1 MKNANNSENTMFSK
15 AQRWVIVS
23 LIFGVCLPLIDAT
36 ILGVALPDLSTR
48 LSASVTQIQW
58 VSVLYTLAAA
68 VTVTVCAWA
77 TRQWGAKAFWITGL
91 VVFTVG
97 SGLCSVSPTINWL
110 LVSRAVQGV
119 GAGILMTVMQ
129 TVLVQ
134 TVGKP
139 LLKTAMATMAIP
151 TVLAPIA
158 GPLLAGYLLHIG
170 DWRMI
175 FYINL
180 PIGLVGIV
188 LGWVMIT
195 NDDVQQVRQPSD
207 APSQANN
214 RFDGLG
220 FMLLAPAL
228 VLLMYSLSSL
238 SDLGHQGGG
247 HWLETGGASFIGAG
261 LLLLF
266 VRHTRKRSQ
275 QPLIR
280 LKVFSVGSFS
290 ASMGLLFLSSIS
302 FYGGLF
308 ALPLMFIQGFGH
320 SEWLASVWVGA
331 HGLGALI
338 SRPYL
343 KTLCERLG
351 VGNTALLGCGLAVMG
366 TVPFLWPD
374 IHGSDPLIAL
384 TMVLRG
390 AGIGLLTLLGMS
402 HAYHDLEP
410 TQTPDASALSRI
422 LTLLGASVGPAM
434 VAILYVQGAHSA
446 SFQPVLMGLTLV
458 TLLCAIPAVRLM
470 KEELKTKAAS

>member
-1 MKNANNSENTMFSK
+1 MKNQSDRNNTAFSRE
-15 AQRWVIVS
+15 QRWVIVS

-36 ILGVALPDLSTR
+36 ILGVALPDLSAS

-58 VSVLYTLAAA
+58 VSVLYTLVAA

-77 TRQWGAKAFWITGL
+77 TRQWGAKTFWITGL
-91 VVFTVG
+91 VIFTLG

-129 TVLVQ
+129 TVLVH

-139 LLKTAMATMAIP
+139 LLKTAMATMAVP

-180 PIGLVGIV
+180 PIGLVAIV
-188 LGWVMIT
+188 LGWMMIAK
-195 NDDVQQVRQPSD
+195 DDLQQVRKPG
-207 APSQANN
+207 APSQANH

-220 FMLLAPAL
+220 FMVLAPAL
-228 VLLMYSLSSL
+228 ILLMFSLSSL
-238 SDLGHQGGG
+238 SDLGRQGGG
-247 HWLETGGASFIGAG
+247 HWLETAGASLIGAG
-261 LLLLF
+261 LLFLF
-266 VRHTRKRSQ
+266 VRHTRKRGEQS
-275 QPLIR
+275 LIR
-280 LKVFSVGSFS
+280 LQVFSVGSFG

-343 KTLCERLG
+343 KTLCERFG
-351 VGNTALLGCGLAVMG
+351 VGNTALLGCGLAVLG

-374 IHGSDPLIAL
+374 IQGSAPLIAL

-434 VAILYVQGAHSA
+434 VAILYVKDVHSA
-446 SFQPVLMGLTLV
+446 TFQPVLMGLTLV
-458 TLLCAIPAVRLM
+458 TLACVLPAVWLVRGDRR
-470 KEELKTKAAS
+470 ASVLSN